1 MDQLTEL
8 TKDVYQLK
16 ADMTQINSL
25 VERLDVTITKLS
37 EVSSSISELLAVQSL
52 RLESQEKITERI
64 FNTLEKQKI
73 ETESDNKELKN
84 QIKEVEKEIYSELD
98 KKYEKILSELKVMK
112 ETSFKE
118 HTEANKRLAKLEKWI
133 WVVSGGAIVVGFLIS
148 KLSSILPKIL

>member
-133 WVVSGGAIVVGFLIS
+133 WVV
-148 KLSSILPKIL
+148 